1 MHWGAAAAGFLSYL
15 PSQDPLKGGPL
26 LSHLQAPSPP
36 TASFLTSV
44 LNTKPTEDPFP
55 QDHSP
60 WNTIHFSSA
69 QKGGLCPWSPT
80 GFCTVSVW
88 ACLLRGSRDH
98 DLHCW
103 MEPLGFSISSPHFL
117 GWRLPCPLA
126 VEEIPTGNTWTTR
139 GLYWGEWLSA

>member
-1 MHWGAAAAGFLSYL
+1 MGCSCSWVSELSSLPGPSERWTTSLTPAGSLSTYSLL
-15 PSQDPLKGGPL
+15 PHLSLKHKTNRRSFSSRPLSLEHHP
-26 LSHLQAPSPP
+26 
-36 TASFLTSV
+36 
-44 LNTKPTEDPFP
+44 
-55 QDHSP
+55 
-60 WNTIHFSSA
+60 FSSA